1 MLIEIYLF
9 PFIGHLNGLQKSLD
23 FNFGRISY
31 SRFLDAETE
40 WHFLKGCVLYLKGI
54 QDILWLICIF
64 FLNIFIWSMLILNI
78 WLNR

>member
-40 WHFLKGCVLYLKGI
+40 
-54 QDILWLICIF
+54 
-64 FLNIFIWSMLILNI
+64 
-78 WLNR
+78 